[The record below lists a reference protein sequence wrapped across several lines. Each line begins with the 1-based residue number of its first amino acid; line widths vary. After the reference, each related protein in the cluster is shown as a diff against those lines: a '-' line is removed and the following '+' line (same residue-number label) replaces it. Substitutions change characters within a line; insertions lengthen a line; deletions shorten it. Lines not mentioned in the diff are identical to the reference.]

1 MRLLTVLAFMLFA
14 PVAAL
19 AEMRLVMVEQAGCAY
34 CAAWDEAIGP
44 IYPKTSEGAAAPLLK
59 VDMHDLP
66 ADITF
71 ARPPLFTPTFVLMQ
85 DGVEI
90 GRIEGYPGEDFFWGL
105 LNQMIE
111 TAQPSEM
118 VQG

>member
-1 MRLLTVLAFMLFA
+1 
-14 PVAAL
+14 
-19 AEMRLVMVEQAGCAY
+19 
-34 CAAWDEAIGP
+34 
-44 IYPKTSEGAAAPLLK
+44 
-59 VDMHDLP
+59 
-66 ADITF
+66 
-71 ARPPLFTPTFVLMQ
+71 LFTPTFVLMQ